1 MNCIGQ
7 YSVILHS
14 IDSSTLDIASWVV
27 WRHILV
33 KNRNISCKRKIMK
46 QIQSDK
52 RFLLNRKLEKIISN
66 SNMEVTTWKKQGSK
80 WGIKECRVFL
90 WKNIIY
96 WWIFIYFLLQKGVKY
111 KHFLKIILCIDEFH
125 PYCKDKFHNK
135 KLISFYTFKC
145 FFVFKLLKNN
155 KRKTWNTLW
164 CGKMMLSQHRS
175 VFSSYIYQ

>member
-14 IDSSTLDIASWVV
+14 IYFSTLDIFWVV

-33 KNRNISCKRKIMK
+33 KNRNVSCKRKIMK

-66 SNMEVTTWKKQGSK
+66 SNMEVTTWKKWGSK
-80 WGIKECRVFL
+80 WGIKECRFFCGKIFTDEYL
-90 WKNIIY
+90 
-96 WWIFIYFLLQKGVKY
+96 FIYFLLQKGVKY
-111 KHFLKIILCIDEFH
+111 KHFLKIIFRIDEFR
-125 PYCKDKFHNK
+125 PYRRDKFHNK
-135 KLISFYTFKC
+135 KLISFHTFKC

-155 KRKTWNTLW
+155 KRKT
-164 CGKMMLSQHRS
+164 
-175 VFSSYIYQ
+175 